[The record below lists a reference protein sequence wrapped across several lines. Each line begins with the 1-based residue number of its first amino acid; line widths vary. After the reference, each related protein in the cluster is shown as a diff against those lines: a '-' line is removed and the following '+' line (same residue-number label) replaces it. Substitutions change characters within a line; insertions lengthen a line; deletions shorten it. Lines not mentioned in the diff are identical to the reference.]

1 MNDNILYINEN
12 DADISIILLHG
23 LGASGRHFIALAEQI
38 QQRLSIKAKFILPTA
53 PIQPVKWAGG
63 RSVTAWYDLR
73 NDDFLKDED
82 KEGLLNSADF
92 CQNLIKKEIEN
103 GFSPNQ
109 IFIGGF
115 SQGGAISLLAG
126 LNFSE
131 KLAGIFALSSYL
143 PIPNEMESIIENS
156 LNKSPIFL
164 GHGLYDRIIT
174 PKQLEIGKNILAN
187 NDFEVDYHTYPIEHN
202 VSAEEIEDLTKWID
216 KKYNNF

>member
-1 MNDNILYINEN
+1 MNDNILYINGN

-23 LGASGRHFIALAEQI
+23 LGASGRHFVALAEQI
-38 QQRLSIKAKFILPTA
+38 QRRLSIKAKFVLPTA
-53 PIQPVKWAGG
+53 PIQPVKWADG

-82 KEGLLNSADF
+82 EKGLLNSAKF
-92 CQNLIKKEIEN
+92 CQDLIKTEIEN
-103 GFSPNQ
+103 GFLSNQ
-109 IFIGGF
+109 IFVGGF

-143 PIPNEMESIIENS
+143 PLPDKMENAIKNS
-156 LNKSPIFL
+156 ANKSPIFL

-174 PKQLEIGKNILAN
+174 SKQLEIGKNILAH

-202 VSAEEIEDLTKWID
+202 VSVEEIEDLTKWIYR
-216 KKYNNF
+216 KV

>member
-12 DADISIILLHG
+12 DANISIILLHG
-23 LGASGRHFIALAEQI
+23 LGASGRHFVALAEQI
-38 QQRLSIKAKFILPTA
+38 QQRLPIKAKFVLPTA
-53 PIQPVKWAGG
+53 PITPVKWAGG

-73 NDDFLKDED
+73 NDDFLQDED

-92 CQNLIKKEIEN
+92 CQSLIKNEIEN

-109 IFIGGF
+109 IYIGGF

-131 KLAGIFALSSYL
+131 KIAGIFALSSYL
-143 PIPNEMESIIENS
+143 PIPDKMENVIKNS
-156 LNKSPIFL
+156 LNKSPIFF

-174 PKQLEIGKNILAN
+174 TQQLSIGKGILVQNNFNI
-187 NDFEVDYHTYPIEHN
+187 EYHTYPIEHN
-202 VSAEEIEDLTKWID
+202 ISAEEIEDLSKWID
-216 KKYNNF
+216 EKYKSF